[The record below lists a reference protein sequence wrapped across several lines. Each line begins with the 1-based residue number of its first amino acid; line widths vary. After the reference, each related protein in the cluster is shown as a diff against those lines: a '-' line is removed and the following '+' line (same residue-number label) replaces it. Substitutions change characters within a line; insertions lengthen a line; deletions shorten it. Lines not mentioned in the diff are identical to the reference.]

1 MARVVLVTGGCRSG
15 KSDYARR
22 LAEGLP
28 GRRVFLATAT
38 AVDEEMRQRIRNH
51 RAARE
56 PAGWETVEEPLAL
69 AGALDAAGPC
79 EVVLVDCLTLWIN
92 NLLHEAGRAG
102 SGLTEERIAG
112 ESLELLVACR
122 RRPGTVIF
130 VANEVGMGIVPDNAA
145 ARRYRDLAG
154 RCNRIVAAG
163 ADTVALVVCGIPMF
177 LKGG

>member
-1 MARVVLVTGGCRSG
+1 MARVILVTGGCRSG
-15 KSDYARR
+15 KSDFARR
-22 LAEGLP
+22 LAEGLS
-28 GRRVFLATAT
+28 GRRVFLATGA
-38 AVDEEMRQRIRNH
+38 AVDEEMRQRIRIH
-51 RAARE
+51 REARE
-56 PAGWETVEEPLAL
+56 PAGWKTVEEPLAL

-92 NLLHEAGRAG
+92 NLLHDAGRAG
-102 SGLTEERIAG
+102 SDLTEERIAR
-112 ESLELLVACR
+112 ETMELLEACV

-145 ARRYRDLAG
+145 GRRFRDLAG

-163 ADTVALVVCGIPMF
+163 ADAVALVVCGIPMF